1 MSSWPLSEA
10 DTGYKT
16 KRRGLRLEHQRGFLV
31 GGPQKW
37 DFCHSNTKSAC
48 YNVSCF
54 CNSYLGGPPDYVS
67 SGKTCKYHDAPLC
80 LRAH

>member
-10 DTGYKT
+10 YTGYKT
-16 KRRGLRLEHQRGFLV
+16 KRRGLRLEHQRGFLE

-37 DFCHSNTKSAC
+37 DFCHSDTKSAC

-54 CNSYLGGPPDYVS
+54 CNSYLGDLQIMFSLAKHVNIMM
-67 SGKTCKYHDAPLC
+67 PLS
-80 LRAH
+80 A